1 MYSYCTMNAIGPN
14 PASNIVGGRDI
25 KSTIAENGIKGRA
38 PAVNIPTNQTT
49 KGNQNLETR
58 ATPYVPTAAY
68 LSVISDIRLPA
79 FYDELE
85 SKIVNLANIFTS
97 KKENLLKVDNPEN
110 RDTLLTDYYQAFRD
124 SLPIDCRAN
133 LDTMIEGF
141 HDRSIAETTGQE
153 KMIAL
158 RQRGSFPI
166 ANGTLESLQKSFIED
181 SISDDLK
188 KRLVNDLKTIF
199 GTYAQRTSCP
209 KALLDNLK
217 QQVLE
222 ALGESINDLNDTR
235 FSVLANGTFGVVAKF
250 QDSKF
255 TAVIKL
261 PISPEDREFID
272 DFKQESAAI
281 KSYRELSDYPL
292 IELPDFIYGSR
303 GQAIE
308 EPSKYML
315 KKFQS
320 GQNLA
325 KSDLTDYVT
334 KGFSDEFLTQYLKF
348 YIEASK
354 KEISLDDLRHYNYYY
369 KPETQN
375 LSFFEVGVNSD
386 LPDVQERRK
395 INYEHP
401 LGAAIYSMLGH
412 VCTFEAKRGEPIQL
426 KERIAAATANKV
438 EEDFYAARV
447 EQITRILG
455 DFITNDSN
463 GYSAQ
468 DLSRELDFLKT
479 NKSTYFQ
486 LTEKGH
492 QYLDTIRNA
501 FNSQDQ

>member
-1 MYSYCTMNAIGPN
+1 LFSIWGDYHLKTP
-14 PASNIVGGRDI
+14 
-25 KSTIAENGIKGRA
+25 
-38 PAVNIPTNQTT
+38 
-49 KGNQNLETR
+49 
-58 ATPYVPTAAY
+58 ATPYVATSGY
-68 LSVISDIRLPA
+68 LNAVSEIRQA
-79 FYDELE
+79 GFYAELE
-85 SKIVNLANIFTS
+85 SKIVNLANTFTS

-110 RDTLLTDYYQAFRD
+110 HDTLLTDYYQAFRD
-124 SLPIDCRAN
+124 SLPSDCRAN
-133 LDTMIEGF
+133 LDKMIEDF
-141 HDRSIAETTGQE
+141 HGRSIEKITGQE
-153 KMIAL
+153 KMITL
-158 RQRGSFPI
+158 RQRESFPI
-166 ANGTLESLQKSFIED
+166 ANGTIESLQKSFIED

-188 KRLVNDLKTIF
+188 NRLMNDLKASF
-199 GTYAQRTSCP
+199 GTYAQRTSYP
-209 KALLDNLK
+209 KALLDNMK
-217 QQVLE
+217 QQILN
-222 ALGESINDLNDTR
+222 ALGESINDLHDPR

-261 PISPEDREFID
+261 PISLENREFID

-281 KSYRELSDYPL
+281 KSYRELNDYPL
-292 IELPDFIYGSR
+292 IELPDFIYDSNN
-303 GQAIE
+303 QAIE
-308 EPSKYML
+308 KPGKYML

-320 GQNLA
+320 GQNLE

-375 LSFFEVGVNSD
+375 LSFFEVGVNSE

-395 INYEHP
+395 INCEHP

-412 VCTFEAKRGEPIQL
+412 VCTFEAKRGEPIKL
-426 KERIAAATANKV
+426 KERIATAADNANGK
-438 EEDFYAARV
+438 EQFYAARV
-447 EQITRILG
+447 EQITRVLEG
-455 DFITNDSN
+455 FITSDSN

-479 NKSTYFQ
+479 NKSDYFQ

-501 FNSQDQ
+501 FNSQDL